1 MRSKHGSL
9 QDNAKH
15 KKKHKREQVE
25 EECFVPLAGP
35 GRLAQRCAGLE
46 LPKCFTTWGGPPTLD
61 TRTLALQPLPATPSV
76 AHSARNQRSRL
87 RKFACRLP
95 CDDPTPGFDPELGR
109 FSPFRFGRTS
119 LHPS

>member
-1 MRSKHGSL
+1 MRSKHGSQ

-61 TRTLALQPLPATPSV
+61 TRTLALQPPS
-76 AHSARNQRSRL
+76 S
-87 RKFACRLP
+87 
-95 CDDPTPGFDPELGR
+95 DPTRGTQCAQSTEPLAQVRLSTSLRRPHPGF
-109 FSPFRFGRTS
+109 
-119 LHPS
+119 